1 MEFVI
6 HRLGHA
12 DRSLTIVRPS
22 IVLAGF
28 AGRDVEAAHLHI
40 AELVRLG
47 VPAPKS
53 VPVFYRAPW
62 HLLTAPDDQLEVLS
76 ATTSGEVEPVV
87 IVTDEGTFVTVGS
100 DHTDRAAE
108 RTSIELSKQ
117 LGPKVIA
124 PGVWPLEDVLPHWD
138 DLEIEA
144 RIDGDVVYQRGSLA
158 ELLEPAALPI
168 PALRSKAPERPLV
181 LFMGTLATI
190 SGDLVY
196 TSSFHAQLHD
206 PVTHRTIAL
215 SYRVTPLRSNE

>member
-6 HRLGHA
+6 RGLNHA
-12 DRSLTIVRPS
+12 DGMLTVMQPAV
-22 IVLAGF
+22 VLAGF
-28 AGRDVEAAHLHI
+28 AGRDVAAAHRHI
-40 AELVRLG
+40 AELARHG
-47 VPAPKS
+47 VSAPTS

-62 HLLTAPDDQLEVLS
+62 HLLTPPDDHLEVLS

-87 IVTDEGTFVTVGS
+87 IVADEGTFVTVGS

-124 PGVWPLEDVLPHWD
+124 PVVWPLEDVLPHWD
-138 DLEIEA
+138 SLQLEA
-144 RIDGDVVYQRGSLA
+144 LIDGDTVYQRGTLA
-158 ELLEPAALPI
+158 ELLPPASLPI
-168 PALRSKAPERPLV
+168 PALRAMAPGRPLV
-181 LFMGTLATI
+181 LFMGTLATS

-196 TSSFHAQLHD
+196 TSSFHAKLHD

-215 SYRVTPLRSNE
+215 SYRVTPLHPAE